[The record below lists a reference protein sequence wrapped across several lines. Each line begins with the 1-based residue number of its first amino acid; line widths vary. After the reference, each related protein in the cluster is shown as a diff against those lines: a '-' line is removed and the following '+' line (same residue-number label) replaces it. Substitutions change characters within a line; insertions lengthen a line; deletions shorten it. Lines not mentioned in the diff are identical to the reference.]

1 LELLA
6 ELPPQRSAERLLG
19 LASELSRLA
28 DAIDVP
34 DAPLGLPAPPSSAPA
49 SRLPLRWWPT

>member
-34 DAPLGLPAPPSSAPA
+34 DAPLGLPAPIIRPA